1 MFFFFFSHYDDPR
14 FEPDRE
20 LLLSRLPQEGVGLVM
35 NVGAD
40 LSSSAA
46 SAQLA
51 ERYAHVYAAAGLH
64 PDAVEEY
71 GPDALK
77 QLQSL
82 LSKEKV
88 KALGEIGLDYYYSPD
103 NQEKQKQVFW
113 GQLQLAEQLDKPVI
127 VHSREAAADTLE
139 LLSRTTARGV
149 VHCFTGSAE
158 TAKELVKKG
167 WYIGFTGVV
176 TFRNARKTVEAAKAV
191 PLNRLLIETDCPY
204 MAPEPYRGS
213 RCDSRLLQFTCARL
227 ALIKGMEPKELEKI
241 TYENACQLYR
251 IPLKQ
256 QTIE

>member
-1 MFFFFFSHYDDPR
+1 M
-14 FEPDRE
+14 
-20 LLLSRLPQEGVGLVM
+20 
-35 NVGAD
+35 
-40 LSSSAA
+40 
-46 SAQLA
+46 
-51 ERYAHVYAAAGLH
+51 
-64 PDAVEEY
+64 
-71 GPDALK
+71 
-77 QLQSL
+77 
-82 LSKEKV
+82 
-88 KALGEIGLDYYYSPD
+88 
-103 NQEKQKQVFW
+103 
-113 GQLQLAEQLDKPVI
+113 
-127 VHSREAAADTLE
+127 
-139 LLSRTTARGV
+139 
-149 VHCFTGSAE
+149 
-158 TAKELVKKG
+158 KKG

>member
-1 MFFFFFSHYDDPR
+1 MLFDSHAHYDDPR
-14 FEPDRE
+14 FESDRE
-20 LLLSRLPQEGVGLVM
+20 SLLSRLPQEGVGLVM

-51 ERYAHVYAAAGLH
+51 EQYAHVYAAAGLH
-64 PDAVEEY
+64 PDAVQEY
-71 GPDALK
+71 GPEALQ
-77 QLQSL
+77 QLRVL
-82 LSKEKV
+82 LGKE

-103 NQEKQKQVFW
+103 NREKQKQVFW
-113 GQLQLAEQLDKPVI
+113 EQLQLAEQLDKPVI
-127 VHSREAAADTLE
+127 VHSREAAEDTLQ

-158 TAKELVKKG
+158 TAKELVKNG

-191 PLNRLLIETDCPY
+191 PANRLLIETDCPY
-204 MAPEPYRGS
+204 MAPEPHRGT

-227 ALIKGMEPKELEKI
+227 AQIKEMEPKELENI
-241 TYENACQLYR
+241 TYENACRLYR
-251 IPLKQ
+251 IPMGQ
-256 QTIE
+256 QIME